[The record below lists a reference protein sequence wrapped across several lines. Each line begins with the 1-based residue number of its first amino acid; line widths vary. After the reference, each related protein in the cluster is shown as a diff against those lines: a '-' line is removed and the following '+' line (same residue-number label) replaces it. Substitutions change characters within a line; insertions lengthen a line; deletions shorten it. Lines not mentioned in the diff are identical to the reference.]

1 MKEEEELV
9 TALEKRVA
17 ALRVQGPMDI
27 EDFVC
32 NAVEQDTEMD
42 DLLNDSVSLVLLASV
57 QKDPEV
63 VGEYDSEEAEE
74 REH

>member
-1 MKEEEELV
+1 
-9 TALEKRVA
+9 
-17 ALRVQGPMDI
+17 MDI